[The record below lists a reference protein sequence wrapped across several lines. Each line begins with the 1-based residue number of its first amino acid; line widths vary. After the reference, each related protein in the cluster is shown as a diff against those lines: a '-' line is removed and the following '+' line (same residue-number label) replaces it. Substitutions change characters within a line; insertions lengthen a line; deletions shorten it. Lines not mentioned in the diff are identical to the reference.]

1 MKYKEEEIIKFAT
14 ENVKLKEEERIKTF
28 KAVLKHEDIDNKKES
43 EEEGDLNLLKELE
56 LKKTIKCGICKNI
69 PVAPIVESKCC

>member
-14 ENVKLKEEERIKTF
+14 ENVKSKEEEIIKNF
-28 KAVLKHEDIDNKKES
+28 KACLKHDDIVNKRES
-43 EEEGDLNLLKELE
+43 EEGDFNLLKELE

>member
-14 ENVKLKEEERIKTF
+14 ENLKKKEEERIKSF
-28 KAVLKHEDIDNKKES
+28 LACLKHDDIMNKRES
-43 EEEGDLNLLKELE
+43 EEGDFNLLKELE